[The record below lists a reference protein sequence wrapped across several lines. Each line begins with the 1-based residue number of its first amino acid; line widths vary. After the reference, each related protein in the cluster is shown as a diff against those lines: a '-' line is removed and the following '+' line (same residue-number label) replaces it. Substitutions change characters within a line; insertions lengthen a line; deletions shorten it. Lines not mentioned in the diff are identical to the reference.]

1 MPRTFV
7 QLAVLIGLLTPAPS
21 DALYH
26 LAHIHEIM
34 SGITGD
40 PSVQYVEI
48 RMDSGFQNLVGNTR
62 LTVFDCS
69 GRPTVLLTIPNP
81 STPAGQVPNQGAGRH
96 WIMGTSTLAGATSP
110 SVTPDFTFSPGIPT
124 SCGMVCWG
132 GPADPLTF
140 TSRDPS
146 TWDASDPNNYIDCV
160 PYGPYTGPQR
170 TACASTPPL
179 TVTPGGGAFSLTR
192 NTNNCYDFALACPT
206 PTNNG
211 PSGGAEVTG
220 TFRPCAPPCVLDVDE
235 NGRTEVATDVVYIAR
250 RLLGL
255 TPVPPSF
262 RVIDPAIPPD
272 VTIAARVD
280 AAGTSL
286 DVDKNGRVEVAT
298 DVVYIART
306 LLGLTPVPP
315 SFRVIDP
322 NIPPDDMIAGN
333 IRALCA
339 P

>member
-1 MPRTFV
+1 IATPYPERHIRASGAMIPQDPTSRCRRLIAAGGRGRRHPGVRSKGDPMPRTFV

-110 SVTPDFTFSPGIPT
+110 SVTPYFTFSPGIPT

-140 TSRDPS
+140 TSRDPG

-160 PYGPYTGPQR
+160 PYGPYT
-170 TACASTPPL
+170 
-179 TVTPGGGAFSLTR
+179 
-192 NTNNCYDFALACPT
+192 
-206 PTNNG
+206 
-211 PSGGAEVTG
+211 
-220 TFRPCAPPCVLDVDE
+220 
-235 NGRTEVATDVVYIAR
+235 AR
-250 RLLGL
+250 RILGL

-262 RVIDPAIPPD
+262 PVSDPAVPPD

-280 AAGTSL
+280 AAATSL

-322 NIPPDDMIAGN
+322 NIPPYDIIAGN

-339 P
+339 PRSEERRVGKACSCRAGA